1 MPTIPRAADLLVR
14 ADEGIG
20 RYVASLRTRDIR
32 ILYRRLRE
40 AKGACKADVLV
51 PEYGI
56 TLGEFAV
63 ATVVGAL
70 DPADGHIK
78 SRTRVKAAPWSD
90 A

>member
-56 TLGEFAV
+56 TLGEFADH
-63 ATVVGAL
+63 GAVPEL
-70 DPADGHIK
+70 ERPC
-78 SRTRVKAAPWSD
+78 RMLVLP
-90 A
+90 